1 VPLAHIGLSV
11 IGEGLVWDPKT
22 KKYEP
27 AAEVFKRY
35 GLSPAELKAKDGLS
49 LINGTQF
56 ICGVGSCAVEEALT
70 IVKSI
75 QAISALSLI
84 ALKGHPAAFDE
95 RVQMI
100 RIHPGQNVVGEMM
113 RELVPQGSN
122 VENQYDVQDPYS
134 LRCIP

>member
-1 VPLAHIGLSV
+1 M
-11 IGEGLVWDPKT
+11 
-22 KKYEP
+22 
-27 AAEVFKRY
+27 R
-35 GLSPAELKAKDGLS
+35 AKDGLS

-56 ICGVGSCAVEEALT
+56 ICGVGSCALEEAIQ

-75 QAISALSLI
+75 QAICALSLI

-100 RIHPGQNVVGEMM
+100 RIHPGQNAVGEIM

-122 VENQYDVQDPYS
+122 VENEYDV
-134 LRCIP
+134 